1 MSAKTLG
8 LERRR
13 FRQIPPP
20 TFASEHNS
28 LKENSF
34 IIRRNRRQVSSEV
47 DHNLVL
53 YPDPVLVVLLPR
65 LFLVTEA
72 LKLRVEY
79 SSAEWNN
86 YSYRAENR
94 YFFSRIFLPE
104 AP

>member
-1 MSAKTLG
+1 MAWREGDLG
-8 LERRR
+8 R
-13 FRQIPPP
+13 IPPP

-79 SSAEWNN
+79 SSAEWN